1 MRIFSII
8 LILSLILKIE
18 NATAQCCSAGSGSPV
33 GGGASQGVLMDNQVE
48 INTNFQFIHSEK
60 FLEGDEPVKDFIDH
74 FSSSYLYTRLAY
86 GVTEDFTMSVETG
99 YFFAKKQVELNEE
112 DFYNSSGI
120 SDLILFPRY
129 RILNKGGFSNQFE
142 WTIGMGWKIPLGSY
156 NDSVGRIEPFLGNE
170 YFVTKPLAVQL
181 SSGSNDFIFYNF
193 LYKALSPKFRLFT
206 TALYIKKGWNPA
218 GEKFGDYLGITLNAS
233 QSLSRSFGISLQA
246 KSEIVGKMQVNPD
259 VLMFAY
265 PDYDP
270 EATGSKKIFIAPG
283 INYNY
288 KNAFNFYLTAEYPV
302 YQYLT
307 KIQIGSQ
314 YQFTVGVSYKF
325 KAFEKKELDLKSFKE

>member
-1 MRIFSII
+1 MKFLVVLLLLTFFYNIN
-8 LILSLILKIE
+8 

-33 GGGASQGVLMDNQVE
+33 GGGASQGVLQENQVE
-48 INTNFQFIHSEK
+48 INTNLQYIHSEK
-60 FLEGDEPVKDFIDH
+60 FLEGDEPVKDFLDH

-86 GVTEDFTMSVETG
+86 GVTKDFTMSVETG
-99 YFFAKKQVELNEE
+99 YFFNKKQVELNGK
-112 DFYNSSGI
+112 DYYSSSGL
-120 SDLILFPRY
+120 SDLIIFPRY
-129 RILNKGGFSNQFE
+129 RIINTGSFQDQFE
-142 WTIGMGWKIPLGSY
+142 WTLGMGWKIPLGSY
-156 NDSVGRIEPFLGNE
+156 NDSLGRVEPFSGSE

-181 SSGSNDFIFYNF
+181 SSGSNDFIFYTF
-193 LYKALSPKFRLFT
+193 FYKALSAKFRLFSSG
-206 TALYIKKGWNPA
+206 LYIKKGWNPA
-218 GEKFGDYLGITLNAS
+218 GEKFGDYLGIAVNAS
-233 QSLSRSFGISLQA
+233 HSLSRSFGVNLQA

-270 EATGSKKIFIAPG
+270 EATGSKKIFIVPG

-288 KNAFNFYLTAEYPV
+288 KEALSIYVTAEYPI

-314 YQFTVGVSYKF
+314 YQFTVGLSYKF
-325 KAFEKKELDLKSFKE
+325 KAFEKKEQD